1 MRKFKSVISGV
12 VLLGAAAM
20 FASPAMAG
28 FKVGSTGTKG
38 WGIDFNPAT
47 GKTVYVF
54 PGKKQIIADPVANT
68 KTVTRRV
75 TGRVVERQYPEG
87 SHRGGP
93 SMGLA
98 RFFYKTYNVVH

>member
-1 MRKFKSVISGV
+1 MRKTNHLMTV
-12 VLLGAAAM
+12 GAALLAL
-20 FASPAMAG
+20 AVVPSTAMAAP
-28 FKVGSTGTKG
+28 FEVGSTGTQG

-68 KTVTRRV
+68 KAVTRRNGTVV
-75 TGRVVERQYPEG
+75 TKQYPEG
-87 SHRGGP
+87 SRRGGP

-98 RFFYKTYNVVH
+98 RFFLSRSP